1 MLKTEHLS
9 PAIEAPSLAPSL
21 APAAGRFR
29 AEVVERPAH
38 EWDALAAGFGDMCM
52 EQTMAFMG
60 ARWSKLHPLGL
71 VLREEGPAE
80 PVAMALVL
88 LATLPVIG
96 AGMAYVKFGPL
107 WRRAGAAADPRIL
120 LAMLEA
126 LKAEFSGK
134 RRLLLRILPPADP
147 GYEEIWRD
155 ALARAG
161 FVLHAQAPDRERYLV
176 DLTLSEPE
184 QLASLGASWRAHLKK
199 ASRDLEIEE
208 LLLGSGIPVF
218 LSLYRGMLARKRFDD
233 RHGIDD
239 LPKLAVQAGGA
250 LGMRLFIASH
260 HGAPV
265 VGSIVIGSG
274 ERVFVPF
281 SATSDAALS
290 LRAGYALRWAIL
302 GRLRMSGARWL
313 DLGGAEG
320 DAGLRSYKL
329 GNVGKRGRVAEIP
342 GEFDFAPNS
351 LSAAAA
357 RAIEIGRDLVRT
369 PALKKIVAYLPI

>member
-1 MLKTEHLS
+1 MPNTENLS
-9 PAIEAPSLAPSL
+9 HTLEAPSLAPAS
-21 APAAGRFR
+21 GRFR
-29 AEVVERPAH
+29 AEVIERPAA

-52 EQTMAFMG
+52 EQTIAFMG
-60 ARWSKLHPLGL
+60 ARWSKLHSLGL
-71 VLREEGPAE
+71 LLREEGIVE

-88 LATLPVIG
+88 LVTLPVIG

-107 WRRAGAAADPRIL
+107 WRGASAAADPQIL
-120 LAMLEA
+120 YAMLEA

-134 RRLLLRILPPADP
+134 RRLLLRIMPPADP
-147 GYEEIWRD
+147 GSEQVWRD

-161 FVLHAQAPDRERYLV
+161 FSFHAQAPDRERYLV
-176 DLTLSEPE
+176 DLTLSEQE

-199 ASRDLEIEE
+199 ASRELEIEE
-208 LLLGSGIPVF
+208 LPIESGLPVF
-218 LSLYRGMLARKRFDD
+218 LSLYRGMVARKRFADH
-233 RHGIDD
+233 HGIDD
-239 LPKLAVQAGGA
+239 LPKIATQAGSA

-260 HGAPV
+260 RGKPV

-281 SATSDAALS
+281 SATSDEALA
-290 LRAGYALRWAIL
+290 LRAGYALRWAIID
-302 GRLRMSGARWL
+302 RLRGSSARWL

-320 DAGLRSYKL
+320 DAGLRSYKM

-342 GEFDFAPNS
+342 GEFDFSPNP